1 MKVQRGCV
9 TKQRLLS
16 ALMAVSLITVLGGC
30 SGGGSFN
37 IANSQKADPATNDY
51 PIFYVKRT
59 IPTMANIAA
68 GADDVRMLRVAFP
81 SADLYMR
88 ASASPSAKETNIT
101 ARITAAAATGTTGT
115 GTATTA
121 GTWDVKDVDTSADG
135 ARVVFAMRGPMTANQ
150 MQKNPPSWRIY
161 QYVIATDTLTPVIDP
176 KTDPDPLTVNDVS
189 PHYLP
194 DGRIVFS
201 STRQSQS
208 QGVLLDE
215 GKPQFIAQNEANQE
229 PNFVLE
235 VMNAD
240 GTGVHQV
247 SFNQSDD
254 QDVTVLQSGR
264 ILWTR
269 WDNAP
274 GGSGGMHLYSS
285 NPDGSDTELYYGANS
300 HMTGTNNTVV
310 EFMKPHEMQNG
321 NIMALIRQFSNTDFG
336 GDLVIINGGQYVENT
351 QPLASNPGGT
361 GPAQGRATPNSVS
374 TIPGP
379 SPGGRFN
386 SGYPL
391 WDGTNRIL
399 VSWEQCRIL
408 NTDGSIG
415 PCTDA
420 SIADPNTKLAPPLYS
435 VWMFDPSQNTL
446 LPVMQ
451 PVEGVMVTD
460 VVATQPRPLQN
471 IILDK
476 LPGVDLSQDLVNAG
490 VGLIDIKSVYDFD
503 GVDTAKP
510 SIQAVAD
517 PAQTPAA
524 ARPARFVRITKA
536 VSIPDKTVVNL
547 SGDAFGASNFMRE
560 IVGYAPVE
568 PDGSVKIRVP
578 ADVAFSLQV
587 LDANGRNISP
597 NLAVW
602 LQAIPGEVV
611 QCNGCHNTPTQ
622 QAPLSHGRTGVFTA
636 VYSGSTTGTAFPNTY
651 AAATPLTTATGTLMA
666 YIPNAGETMAEARA
680 RVTCATGAGVP
691 CSEIPSVDVL
701 YTDAWTDP
709 AKATPGA
716 AITLSYLGLDGKD
729 GEAIPTTS
737 NCASAWASNCRII
750 INYPEIIQPIW
761 DLKRQTLDPTTGA
774 VLTDHTCTT
783 GGCHSTVAAD
793 GTVQAPA
800 GQLNLTS
807 AASNDVPA
815 QSVSYRQ
822 LLFQHDE
829 QQVTMGALVN
839 VPGPPDA
846 NGNPTVIPVGPYL
859 NAGSANGGL
868 SVQFLSCFVAGS
880 GTAYASCR
888 TPADHA
894 GWLSPAELRLLSEWL
909 DIGAQYFNNPFDP
922 KVPVN

>member
-9 TKQRLLS
+9 AKLAPGSCGQRLL
-16 ALMAVSLITVLGGC
+16 AILMAVSLITILDAC

-37 IANSQKADPATNDY
+37 IANGQKADPATNDY

-59 IPTMANIAA
+59 IPTKANIAA
-68 GADDVRMLRVAFP
+68 GADDVRMLRVAFA

-101 ARITAAAATGTTGT
+101 ARITAAASSTTTTG
-115 GTATTA
+115 AAA

-135 ARVVFAMRGPMTANQ
+135 TKVIFAMRGPMTPNQ
-150 MQKNPPSWRIY
+150 QQKNPPSWRIY
-161 QYVIATDTLTPVIDP
+161 QYVIATDSLTPVINP
-176 KTDPDPLTVNDVS
+176 ATDPAPLTVNDVS

-201 STRQSQS
+201 STRQTQS

-215 GKPQFIAQNEANQE
+215 GKPQFVANNEAGTE

-240 GTGVHQV
+240 GTGVHQI

-254 QDVTVLQSGR
+254 QDATVLASGR
-264 ILWTR
+264 VLWTR

-274 GGSGGMHLYSS
+274 GGSGGMHLYSA
-285 NPDGSDTELYYGANS
+285 NPDGTDTELYYGANS

-310 EFMKPHEMQNG
+310 EFMQPHEMQNG
-321 NIMALIRQFSNTDFG
+321 DILALMRQFSDTDFG
-336 GDLVIINGGQYVENT
+336 GDLVIINGNQYVENT
-351 QPLASNPGGT
+351 QPLAANAGAA
-361 GPAQGRATPNSVS
+361 GPAQTRATPNNVS

-386 SGYPL
+386 SAFPL

-408 NTDGSIG
+408 NKDGSIG

-420 SIADPNTKLAPPLYS
+420 AIADRTTQLAPPLYS
-435 VWMFDPSQNTL
+435 VWMFDPVQNTL
-446 LPVMQ
+446 MPVMQ
-451 PVEGVMVTD
+451 PVEGVMVTN

-476 LPGVDLSQDLVNAG
+476 LAGVDLSPDLVSAG

-503 GVDTAKP
+503 GVDKATP
-510 SIQAVAD
+510 NIQTVAD

-524 ARPARFVRITKA
+524 SRPARFIRITKA
-536 VSIPDKTVVNL
+536 VSLPDRTVVNL

-560 IVGYAPVE
+560 ILGYAPVE
-568 PDGSVKIRVP
+568 PDGSVKIQVP
-578 ADVAFSLQV
+578 ANVAFSLQV

-597 NLAVW
+597 DLAVW
-602 LQAIPGEVV
+602 LQAKPGEVV
-611 QCNGCHNTPTQ
+611 QCNGCHNTPTPQ
-622 QAPLSHGRTGVFTA
+622 SPVSHGRSGVFNA
-636 VYSGSTTGTAFPNTY
+636 VYTGSTTGTAFPHTLPVY
-651 AAATPLTTATGTLMA
+651 TP
-666 YIPNAGETMAEARA
+666 NVGETMAEARA
-680 RVTCATGAGVP
+680 RVTCATGSGVP
-691 CSEIPSVDVL
+691 CSEVPSVDVL
-701 YTDAWTDP
+701 YTDVWTDP
-709 AKATPGA
+709 AQAKQGAPINLTYTPG
-716 AITLSYLGLDGKD
+716 LDSKN
-729 GEAIPTTS
+729 GEAIPTTGG
-737 NCASAWASNCRII
+737 CESAWGASCRII
-750 INYPEIIQPIW
+750 INYPEHIQPIW
-761 DLKRQTLDPTTGA
+761 DLKRPQTTGA
-774 VLTDHTCTT
+774 TTTAYTCNLA
-783 GGCHSTVAAD
+783 GGCTCSQAACHSTTDAMGA
-793 GTVQAPA
+793 VQPPA
-800 GQLNLTS
+800 GQLNLTN

-839 VPGPPDA
+839 VAGPPDA
-846 NGNPTVIPVGPYL
+846 NGNPTTIPVGPYL

-868 SVQFLSCFVAGS
+868 STQFLSCFVAGS
-880 GTAYASCR
+880 AAAYANCR
-888 TPADHA
+888 TPVDHA

>member
-1 MKVQRGCV
+1 MMWSRLEMKVQRGWV
-9 TKQRLLS
+9 AKQRVLAGLL
-16 ALMAVSLITVLGGC
+16 AVSLVTLLDAC

-37 IANSQKADPATNDY
+37 IANGQKADPATNDY
-51 PIFYVKRT
+51 PIFYVKRS
-59 IPTMANIAA
+59 IPTMANITA

-101 ARITAAAATGTTGT
+101 ARIT
-115 GTATTA
+115 TATA
-121 GTWDVKDVDTSADG
+121 GKTWDVKGVDASVDG
-135 ARVVFAMRGPMTANQ
+135 KRVVFAMRGPMAANQ
-150 MQKNPPSWRIY
+150 QQKNAPSWRIY
-161 QYVIATDTLTPVIDP
+161 QYVLATDTLAPVIDP
-176 KTDPDPLTVNDVS
+176 TTDPDPPTVNDVS

-208 QGVLLDE
+208 QGILLDE
-215 GKPQFIAQNEANQE
+215 GKPQFVAQNEANQE

-240 GTGVHQV
+240 GTGVHQI

-254 QDVTVLQSGR
+254 QDATVLQSGR
-264 ILWTR
+264 ILYTR

-274 GGSGGMHLYSS
+274 GGTNAMHLYSS

-310 EFMKPHEMQNG
+310 EFMQPHEMPNG

-336 GDLVIINGGQYVENT
+336 GDLVIINGTQFVENT
-351 QPLASNPGGT
+351 QPLAANAGAA
-361 GPAQGRATPNSVS
+361 GPAQTRATPNAVS
-374 TIPGP
+374 TIPGL

-386 SGYPL
+386 SAYPL
-391 WDGTNRIL
+391 WDGSNRIL

-408 NTDGSIG
+408 NKDGSIG

-420 SIADPNTKLAPPLYS
+420 ALADPTTPLAPPLYS

-451 PVEGVMVTD
+451 PVEGVIVTD
-460 VVATQPRPLQN
+460 DVATQPRPLQN

-490 VGLIDIKSVYDFD
+490 AGIIDIKSVYDFD
-503 GVDTAKP
+503 GVDVATP
-510 SIQAVAD
+510 SIQALAD
-517 PAQTPAA
+517 PAQTTADV
-524 ARPARFVRITKA
+524 RPARFVRITKA
-536 VSIPDKTVVNL
+536 VSLPDRTVVNL

-578 ADVAFSLQV
+578 ADVAFTLQV

-597 NLAVW
+597 GLNAW
-602 LQAIPGEVV
+602 LQAIPGEVI
-611 QCNGCHNTPTQ
+611 QCNGCHKTPTQ
-622 QAPLSHGRTGVFTA
+622 QAPLSHGRSGVFA
-636 VYSGSTTGTAFPNTY
+636 PVYTGSTSGTAFPHTY
-651 AAATPLTTATGTLMA
+651 AAATPTTLSDGTILQA
-666 YIPNAGETMAEARA
+666 YIPNVGETMAEARA
-680 RVTCATGAGVP
+680 RVTCATGSGVP
-691 CSEIPSVDVL
+691 CSEVPSVDVL
-701 YTDAWTDP
+701 YTDVWTDP
-709 AKATPGA
+709 AQAKSGA
-716 AITLSYLGLDGKD
+716 SITLSYLGLDGKD
-729 GEAIPTTS
+729 GEAIPTTT
-737 NCASAWASNCRII
+737 NCASIWAANCRII
-750 INYPEIIQPIW
+750 INYPQHIQPIW
-761 DLKRQTLDPTTGA
+761 DLPRQVLDTTGA
-774 VLTDHTCTT
+774 VVSDHTCTT

-793 GTVQAPA
+793 ATVQAPA
-800 GQLNLTS
+800 GQLNLTN

-829 QQVTMGALVN
+829 QVVNMGALVN
-839 VPGPPDA
+839 AAGPPDA

-859 NAGSANGGL
+859 NAGSANGGQ
-868 SVQFLSCFVAGS
+868 SAQFLGRFATGS
-880 GTAYASCR
+880 GST
-888 TPADHA
+888 HA

>member
-1 MKVQRGCV
+1 MKVQRGQS
-9 TKQRLLS
+9 TKPGMLAALL
-16 ALMAVSLITVLGGC
+16 AVSLITLLDAC

-37 IANSQKADPATNDY
+37 ISNSQKADPATNDY

-59 IPTMANIAA
+59 IPTMANINA

-101 ARITAAAATGTTGT
+101 ARIT
-115 GTATTA
+115 TATT
-121 GTWDVKDVDTSADG
+121 GKTWDVKDVDASVDG
-135 ARVVFAMRGPMTANQ
+135 KRVVFAMRGPMAANQ

-161 QYVIATDTLTPVIDP
+161 QYVIATDTLAPVIDP
-176 KTDPDPLTVNDVS
+176 TTDPDPLTVNDVS

-215 GKPQFIAQNEANQE
+215 GKPQFVANNEARNE

-240 GTGVHQV
+240 GTGVHQI

-264 ILWTR
+264 VLFTR

-274 GGSGGMHLYSS
+274 GGSGGMHLYSA
-285 NPDGSDTELYYGANS
+285 NPDGTDMELYYGANS
-300 HMTGTNNTVV
+300 HMTGTSNTVV

-321 NIMALIRQFSNTDFG
+321 DIMALMRQFSNTDFG
-336 GDLVIINGGQYVENT
+336 GDIVIINGNQFVENT
-351 QPLASNPGGT
+351 QALAASAGAA
-361 GPAQGRATPNSVS
+361 GPAQSRGTPNNVS

-386 SGYPL
+386 SAYPL

-399 VSWEQCRIL
+399 VSWEQCRLL

-415 PCTDA
+415 PCTDTA
-420 SIADPNTKLAPPLYS
+420 LSDPNVQIAPPLYS
-435 VWMFDPSQNTL
+435 VWMFDPAQNTL

-476 LPGVDLSQDLVNAG
+476 LPGVDLSQDLVNANVG
-490 VGLIDIKSVYDFD
+490 VIDIKSVYDFD
-503 GVDTAKP
+503 GADTTP
-510 SIQAVAD
+510 SGIQTMAD
-517 PAQTPAA
+517 PAATPAA
-524 ARPARFVRITKA
+524 ARPARFVRVTKA
-536 VSIPDKTVVNL
+536 VSLPDRTVVNL
-547 SGDAFGASNFMRE
+547 SGDAFGASDFMRE

-597 NLAVW
+597 GLNVW
-602 LQAIPGEVV
+602 LQALPGEVV
-611 QCNGCHNTPTQ
+611 QCNGCHKTPTMTS
-622 QAPLSHGRTGVFTA
+622 PLSHGRSGTFNP
-636 VYSGSTTGTAFPNTY
+636 VYTGSTSGTAFPHTY
-651 AAATPLTTATGTLMA
+651 AAATPFTKSDGSILQAF
-666 YIPNAGETMAEARA
+666 IPNAGETMAEARA
-680 RVTCATGAGVP
+680 RVTCATGSGVP
-691 CSEIPSVDVL
+691 CSAVPSVDVV
-701 YTDAWTDP
+701 YTDVWTDP
-709 AKATPGA
+709 AQATPGNP
-716 AITLSYLGLDGKD
+716 IVLSYLGLDAKD

-737 NCASAWASNCRII
+737 NCASAWASNCRIV
-750 INYPEIIQPIW
+750 INYPEHIQPIW
-761 DLKRQTLDPTTGA
+761 DLPRQTLDAAGN
-774 VLTDHTCTT
+774 VVSDHTCTT
-783 GGCHSTVAAD
+783 GGCHTTTAAD

-800 GQLNLTS
+800 GQLNLTN

-868 SVQFLSCFVAGS
+868 SAQFMGRFATGS
-880 GTAYASCR
+880 GST
-888 TPADHA
+888 HA